1 MLFHSTFFWILNASF
16 LNGSCMGL
24 SWMVLVWVFLEW
36 LLKGLEG
43 NGYLKCPWFIFLN
56 GSWRDLRET
65 DTWNV
70 PDLFS
75 WTGFEGT
82 WGEWILEMSLIY
94 FLEWFLKG
102 LEGNGYLK
110 CPWLIFFHWSWRD
123 LKGTDTWNGMDTWN
137 VPDLFSWM
145 GLEGTWGEWIL
156 EMERILEMSLI
167 DFLWLGTGGSW
178 TFLYTNSNHIAI
190 NPLCN
195 DTFEK
200 LFLVSFLLV
209 FVSYSWGDLGA
220 LCYELFFLVIM
231 VLFPGLGSWNY
242 FCFSLYFLCSI

>member
-1 MLFHSTFFWILNASF
+1 
-16 LNGSCMGL
+16 LNGSWRDL
-24 SWMVLVWVFLEW
+24 RETDTWNVPDLFSWMALEGTWRELILEMEWILEMSLICFLEW

-56 GSWRDLRET
+56 GSWRDLRGT

-75 WTGFEGT
+75 W
-82 WGEWILEMSLIY
+82 MA
-94 FLEWFLKG
+94 
-102 LEGNGYLK
+102 
-110 CPWLIFFHWSWRD
+110 
-123 LKGTDTWNGMDTWN
+123 
-137 VPDLFSWM
+137 
-145 GLEGTWGEWIL
+145 LEGTWGDW
-156 EMERILEMSLI
+156 ILEMSLI

-209 FVSYSWGDLGA
+209 FVSYSWGAWGPC
-220 LCYELFFLVIM
+220 CYEMFF
-231 VLFPGLGSWNY
+231 WW
-242 FCFSLYFLCSI
+242 